1 MDIVEAN
8 KVPDNPQFVH
18 QYTFSE
24 LYKQYIDDPF
34 KPYPDHRNMQRLL
47 DGMHNNQKLYQIWQ
61 INSNLFYRPSR
72 VQYVCG
78 ITAET
83 EEEYKECV
91 NKMSDGSE

>member
-1 MDIVEAN
+1 
-8 KVPDNPQFVH
+8 
-18 QYTFSE
+18 
-24 LYKQYIDDPF
+24 
-34 KPYPDHRNMQRLL
+34 
-47 DGMHNNQKLYQIWQ
+47 MHNNQKLYQIWQ